1 MKKVPLFSGCGFQ
14 NEGLRKQE
22 SHLSRRFSVTVG
34 TTVYSIFFYASSSV
48 WDGLLTTSAFFFLHE
63 CLFGKKIK
71 KMPIHDLA
79 NVSGQARGWSCG
91 KADWSCSSVQG
102 RSFGLR
108 SIAE

>member
-1 MKKVPLFSGCGFQ
+1 MLLPRSGMAFSQ
-14 NEGLRKQE
+14 
-22 SHLSRRFSVTVG
+22 HLP
-34 TTVYSIFFYASSSV
+34 
-48 WDGLLTTSAFFFLHE
+48 FFLHE
-63 CLFGKKIK
+63 SLFGKKIK

-91 KADWSCSSVQG
+91 KVDWSCSSVQG